1 MKDTVYVEELPNCY
15 FCGKTA
21 EFDGKTQEGPW
32 AFMCA
37 ACFAVHGVGL
47 GLGKGQRLRPREEEP
62 KLLLYKG
69 QPYALEIEGEVFVFY
84 SVGLPD
90 WDLSYVFLFKQKREA
105 IKLLMEHGFRIV
117 KVTQERIYF
126 SLEEV

>member
-15 FCGKTA
+15 FCGRTA

-84 SVGLPD
+84 SVGLPTMGN
-90 WDLSYVFLFKQKREA
+90 SITSTVIKETTFPVGFSCQKEKSPAKALPLA
-105 IKLLMEHGFRIV
+105 ISVG
-117 KVTQERIYF
+117 T
-126 SLEEV
+126 S